1 MDRELLIHLFRSVWP
16 YIVTFLLGVIVAW
29 KGCGTGAKVITET
42 IEIEKPVYRTE
53 YVDRWKTD
61 TVRFVRKEIITV
73 HDTVQVTEHDILLDT
88 LFLIDTV
95 KIVEAWLTEVNCYD
109 TTITLADG
117 KLQAT
122 WFNYQ
127 NITEEA
133 AFTYTSNVQ
142 KAPMYGIGLHASIEA
157 QTDFSENVTPLF
169 GVGIHGDIRKL
180 YLTANY
186 KFNGDHYVGV
196 TVGRKLWQR

>member
-1 MDRELLIHLFRSVWP
+1 M
-16 YIVTFLLGVIVAW
+16 VTFLLGVIVAW
-29 KGCGTGAKVITET
+29 QGCGTGTRTITET

-61 TVRFVRKEIITV
+61 TVRFVERVTITDTITNTIIQEREILKI
-73 HDTVQVTEHDILLDT
+73 DTVQI
-88 LFLIDTV
+88 I
-95 KIVEAWLTEVNCYD
+95 EAWLTEVNRYD

-117 KLQAT
+117 SLQAT

-142 KAPMYGIGLHASIEA
+142 KAPMYGVGIHASIEA
-157 QTDFSENVTPLF
+157 QTDFIENVKPLF

-180 YLTANY
+180 YITANY

>member
-1 MDRELLIHLFRSVWP
+1 MWP
-16 YIVTFLLGVIVAW
+16 YLVTFLLGVLVAW
-29 KGCGTGAKVITET
+29 QGCGTGATTITET
-42 IEIEKPVYRTE
+42 IEIEKPIYRTE

-61 TVRFVRKEIITV
+61 TVRFVERITV
-73 HDTVQVTEHDILLDT
+73 TDTVTNTIIQEREVLIIDTVQI
-88 LFLIDTV
+88 I
-95 KIVEAWLTEVNCYD
+95 EAWLTEVNRYD

-117 KLQAT
+117 NLQAT

-142 KAPMYGIGLHASIEA
+142 KAPSYGIGLHASIEV
-157 QTDFSENVTPLF
+157 QTDFIENVTPLF
-169 GVGIHGDIRKL
+169 GVGLHGDIRKM
-180 YLTANY
+180 YITANY
-186 KFNGDHYVGV
+186 KFNGDHFVGV